1 MGDAIVRR
9 IVKERMKRSK
19 KYDRYNLE
27 EEVLT
32 HDGRDVREARAAYIE
47 EEEDILPNVITRKDK
62 MEEYILKM
70 KQYKAEKKEQK
81 EEQLEKF
88 EKMDAEFDELA
99 DLLQFRETEAKREEG
114 LSLQKR

>member
-1 MGDAIVRR
+1 MGIVRR

-70 KQYKAEKKEQK
+70 KQYKAEKKEQ
-81 EEQLEKF
+81 LEKF
-88 EKMDAEFDELA
+88 EKMDREFDELA
-99 DLLQFRETEAKREEG
+99 DLLQFRETEAKR
-114 LSLQKR
+114 